1 MRGKAYMKINQSLGI
16 NQERFLPV
24 REKGV
29 DSPAFQQL
37 LQKKQ
42 SDLSQERLQSI
53 LSELSKH
60 ETRLSHSQTM
70 QDLIAYKQTI
80 RNFLQEVVQNGF
92 SLDEHRG
99 SLPNGREK
107 RLNMIKQVDEKLVEL
122 SKQVLE
128 NQATSVQLLEKMG
141 EIKGLLVNLYL

>member
-1 MRGKAYMKINQSLGI
+1 MKINQSLGI

-24 REKGV
+24 REKGIE
-29 DSPAFQQL
+29 SPSFQQL
-37 LQKKQ
+37 LHKKQ

-53 LSELSKH
+53 LSELNLQES
-60 ETRLSHSQTM
+60 RLSHSRTM

-80 RNFLQEVVQNGF
+80 RNFLQEVVQNGY

-107 RLNMIKQVDEKLVEL
+107 RLKVIKQVDQKLVEL
-122 SKQVLE
+122 SEQVLE
-128 NQATSVQLLEKMG
+128 KQATSIQLLEKMG

>member
-1 MRGKAYMKINQSLGI
+1 MKINQSLGVS
-16 NQERFLPV
+16 QDRFLPI
-24 REKGV
+24 REKGIETP
-29 DSPAFQQL
+29 SFQQML
-37 LQKKQ
+37 HKKQ
-42 SDLSQERLQSI
+42 SDLSQEKLQS
-53 LSELSKH
+53 LLGELEKH
-60 ETRLSHSQTM
+60 ETRLSHSRTV

-107 RLNMIKQVDEKLVEL
+107 RLKLIKQVDEKLVEL
-122 SKQVLE
+122 SNQVLE